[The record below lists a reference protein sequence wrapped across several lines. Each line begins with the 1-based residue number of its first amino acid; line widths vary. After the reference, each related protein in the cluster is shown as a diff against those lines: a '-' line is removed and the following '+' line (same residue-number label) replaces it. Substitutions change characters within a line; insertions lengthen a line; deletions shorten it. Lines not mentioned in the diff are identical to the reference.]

1 MRFIR
6 RHLLTV
12 VAILVLIYLFIPIAV
27 VGVLSFNKPDSDY
40 NTQWNEFSI
49 DAWTNLCGVPAVCQS
64 FGVSVRIALLSTLV
78 ATILGSMIAFA
89 LVRYRF
95 RGRQSTNLLIFLPM
109 ATPEVVMGSSLL
121 ALFLNLR
128 FPLGM
133 PTVIIAHIMFTISF
147 IVVAVK
153 ARLQGMDP
161 SLEQAAQ
168 DLYASPRATFR
179 YVTFPLVAPGIAG
192 AALLGFALSFDDFI
206 ISFFNAGTLVTFPI
220 YIWGAAQRGI
230 PVQVNALATL
240 VFIFALTIVLV
251 AQFVAWRKRKALQA
265 SMAELVEAK
274 RQERNP
280 ITMDAMP
287 RS

>member
-27 VGVLSFNKPDSDY
+27 VGVLSFNKPASDY

-64 FGVSVRIALLSTLV
+64 FTVSIRIALLSTLV
-78 ATILGSMIAFA
+78 ATIMGSMIAFA

-265 SMAELVEAK
+265 SMADLVDTK
-274 RQERNP
+274 LQERNP
-280 ITMDAMP
+280 ITVDAMP

>member
-1 MRFIR
+1 MTFIR
-6 RHLLTV
+6 RHILTV
-12 VAILVLIYLFIPIAV
+12 VAMLVLVYLFVPIAV
-27 VGVLSFNKPDSDY
+27 VGVLSFNNPASDY

-64 FGVSVRIALLSTLV
+64 FGVSVRIALVSTIV

-161 SLEQAAQ
+161 NLEQAAQ

-240 VFIFALTIVLV
+240 VFFASLAIVLI
-251 AQFVAWRKRKALQA
+251 AQFVAWRRRKALQA
-265 SMAELVEAK
+265 SVVDSDVNLKALS
-274 RQERNP
+274 
-280 ITMDAMP
+280 MDTLP